1 MFELSCDT
9 VRNHNSTCSVSILLS
24 GLKTPILDLLL
35 YHLLQSRKIY
45 ILVKKDA
52 AVPMKV

>member
-9 VRNHNSTCSVSILLS
+9 VRNHSSMCSVSLLLS
-24 GLKTPILDLLL
+24 GLITPILDLLL
-35 YHLLQSRKIY
+35 YYLLQSRKIC
-45 ILVKKDA
+45 ILIKTNA

>member
-9 VRNHNSTCSVSILLS
+9 VRNHSSMCSVSLLLS
-24 GLKTPILDLLL
+24 GLITPILDLLL
-35 YHLLQSRKIY
+35 YYLLQSRKIC
-45 ILVKKDA
+45 ILIKKKA

>member
-9 VRNHNSTCSVSILLS
+9 VRNHSSMCSVSLLLY
-24 GLKTPILDLLL
+24 GLITPILDLLL
-35 YHLLQSRKIY
+35 YYLLQSRKIC
-45 ILVKKDA
+45 ILIKTNA